1 MKAETVD
8 PGRGDLTLSGFVAA
22 ALVAVVLVCAAYW
35 LSIQQSR
42 AAAWVSHSH
51 EVLTTIARARTAL
64 VEIQNGN
71 RGFVIT
77 GHEEDLE
84 PYLNGLSA
92 IAAET
97 ARLRTMVADNP
108 AQQQRLSALESGLVS
123 RLATAAQLV
132 AARRE
137 GGLAAAKSIFET
149 GLPKQEMAN
158 LRAVLDSLEAEEE
171 KLLGQRLVDHERHL
185 QWFWAGMTAVVVLL
199 VAALAVLYVQIRW
212 YRAAQQ
218 ALLESETRFRLMTSS
233 VIDYAIIMLDVQG
246 RVRTWNAGA
255 QRITGYLAEE
265 MVVGPDFACFYRS
278 EDIREDKPMRTLQ
291 AAASESRFAEES
303 WLARKDG
310 SAFWASIVITPL
322 RDAHGDLRGFC
333 MIVRDLTEHRR
344 AAETLHAEV
353 RERMRV
359 EEELQLLNRSLEALV
374 QERTAELS
382 SSNADLLDAK
392 LGLRILSS
400 QLIAAQEQDRRYI
413 ARELDDTGQ
422 SLAVIR
428 MHLTDVMRG
437 ADGATAL
444 MPDCIAVADAAIA
457 HVRAM
462 VMSLRPT
469 MLDDLGLA
477 EALEWALD
485 QQAKTAGWKAVLD
498 AGDVHA
504 HLPSDIR
511 TACFRI
517 AQEALANAA
526 RHARASEVRLQLKL
540 AGNDLELTVSDN
552 GAGFD
557 LERLRSPDER
567 RNHVGLVTMAERASL
582 LGGSLDIDTAPGRGT
597 RVRASL
603 PIPAN
608 AEIAEPARVDSAGA

>member
-1 MKAETVD
+1 
-8 PGRGDLTLSGFVAA
+8 
-22 ALVAVVLVCAAYW
+22 
-35 LSIQQSR
+35 
-42 AAAWVSHSH
+42 
-51 EVLTTIARARTAL
+51 
-64 VEIQNGN
+64 
-71 RGFVIT
+71 
-77 GHEEDLE
+77 
-84 PYLNGLSA
+84 
-92 IAAET
+92 
-97 ARLRTMVADNP
+97 
-108 AQQQRLSALESGLVS
+108 
-123 RLATAAQLV
+123 
-132 AARRE
+132 
-137 GGLAAAKSIFET
+137 
-149 GLPKQEMAN
+149 
-158 LRAVLDSLEAEEE
+158 
-171 KLLGQRLVDHERHL
+171 
-185 QWFWAGMTAVVVLL
+185 
-199 VAALAVLYVQIRW
+199 
-212 YRAAQQ
+212 
-218 ALLESETRFRLMTSS
+218 
-233 VIDYAIIMLDVQG
+233 
-246 RVRTWNAGA
+246 
-255 QRITGYLAEE
+255 

-333 MIVRDLTEHRR
+333 MIVRDLTDHRR